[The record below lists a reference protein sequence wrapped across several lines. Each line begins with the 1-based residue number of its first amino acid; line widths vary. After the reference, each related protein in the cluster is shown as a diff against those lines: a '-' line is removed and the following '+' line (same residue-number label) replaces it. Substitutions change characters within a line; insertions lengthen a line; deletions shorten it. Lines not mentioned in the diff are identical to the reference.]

1 MKKNN
6 TAHNIIALLISQVLV
21 KCLGIL
27 YKLYLANKD
36 GFGDVGNAIYNS
48 GYQIYALLLT
58 ISTIGVP
65 NLISKTIA
73 ENRNNNKMCGEIIK
87 NAFVIFSIIGV
98 LGGIFL
104 AFSSGFIAKN
114 ILNIPEAKM
123 SIIALSPA
131 IFNVCVISVMR
142 GYFNGINEIETT
154 AKSQTIEQLLK
165 TICTITFVELG
176 YVMSSSNIAKI
187 AAIANLAT
195 TVATFG
201 CLIYLWK
208 KNTNIILCGNI
219 SISKMLG
226 IIKLTIPIS
235 LSAILASLN
244 KNIDSIT
251 IVRYMKK
258 FVGESIAKKEYGMMS
273 GKIDVIASMPVSFII
288 AISTT
293 IIPNIA
299 KNKDNV
305 EYIRNISHK
314 YFKLLGIII
323 IPCSILL
330 YIYSGKILLI
340 LFGSDNGKMLL
351 QINAISLLFISAE
364 QIINA
369 ILHGIGCIYTPAISL
384 TIGVCIKAILNILFL
399 KVDPKSFWYGGTIG
413 CSLATLTCHFVA
425 FAIVFVKL
433 LKKLKIK

>member
-6 TAHNIIALLISQVLV
+6 TTRSIIALLISQIVV
-21 KCLGIL
+21 KCLGLL
-27 YKLYLANKD
+27 YKLYLANKK

-65 NLISKTIA
+65 NVISKLIA
-73 ENRNNNKMCGEIIK
+73 ENKNKNRAVEEITK
-87 NAFVIFSIIGV
+87 NAFALFSIIG
-98 LGGIFL
+98 IFGCL
-104 AFSSGFIAKN
+104 FLIISSKFIAN
-114 ILNIPEAKM
+114 DLLNIPEARL

-131 IFNVCVISVMR
+131 IFNVCIISVMR
-142 GYFNGINEIETT
+142 GYYNGINKIETT
-154 AKSQTIEQLLK
+154 AKSQTIEQFIK
-165 TICTITFVELG
+165 TISTIMFVEIYYLIN
-176 YVMSSSNIAKI
+176 SSNVANI
-187 AAIANLAT
+187 AAIANFAT
-195 TVATFG
+195 TIATLG

-208 KNTNIILCGNI
+208 KKVNGIGYGNI
-219 SISKMLG
+219 STKKMFE
-226 IIKLTIPIS
+226 IIKLTVPIS

-244 KNIDSIT
+244 RNIDSIT
-251 IVRYMKK
+251 VVRYMKR
-258 FVGESIAKKEYGMMS
+258 FVGESLAKKELGLMS
-273 GKIDVIASMPVSFII
+273 GKIDVIASVPVSFIV

-299 KNKDNV
+299 KNKNNIK
-305 EYIRNISHK
+305 YIRNISYK

-330 YIYSGKILLI
+330 YTCAGKILFL
-340 LFGSDNGKMLL
+340 LFGSDNGKVLL

-369 ILHGIGCIYTPAISL
+369 ILHGLGCIYTPAISL

-399 KVDPKSFWYGGTIG
+399 NFDSKIFWFGGIVG
-413 CSLATLTCHFVA
+413 CSIATLTCHFVA
-425 FAIVFVKL
+425 FAIVFIKL